1 VPRGTQR
8 RRLRQLLE
16 AQKPIALER
25 RRRLLG
31 RRLPVLIEGAC
42 EESEHLLE
50 GRHYGMAPQIDGRVL
65 INDGSAPAGTL
76 VEVEITEAYA
86 DDLVGHVVGALRP
99 QDAPFVVPAEA
110 AADLPVL
117 A

>member
-1 VPRGTQR
+1 MTTF
-8 RRLRQLLE
+8 
-16 AQKPIALER
+16 
-25 RRRLLG
+25 
-31 RRLPVLIEGAC
+31 
-42 EESEHLLE
+42 H
-50 GRHYGMAPQIDGRVL
+50 HNDGMAPQIDGRVL

-99 QDAPFVVPAEA
+99 QDASLVISAESAEA
-110 AADLPVL
+110 AEALVL